1 MKRIRILLADDHSV
15 VRSGLRSLFKTTREF
30 SVVGEASDGDE
41 AVKMAARLRPDVVIL
56 DISMPKMGGIEA
68 TRLIKQKCP
77 DSGVLILTIHSSEE
91 YIYEMMKAGANGY
104 VLKDAEKQQ
113 IFNAVKTVA
122 MAEPFFSPDISK
134 VIVEKFVKQAK
145 ERPPEIPAV
154 DDKLTRRE
162 HEILR
167 LIAQGLTSRE
177 IADKLFLSPSTINT
191 HRANLMQKLDIHDTA
206 SLVRYAIQQ
215 GLLKEESQPL

>member
-15 VRSGLRSLFKTTREF
+15 VRSGLRSLFRTTHEF
-30 SVVGEASDGDE
+30 SVVGEASDGEE
-41 AVKMAARLRPDVVIL
+41 AVKQAVRLKPDVVII

-77 DSGVLILTIHSSEE
+77 DTGVLILTIHSNEE
-91 YIYEMMKAGANGY
+91 YVYEMMKAGANGY

-113 IFNAVKTVA
+113 IFSAVKAVA
-122 MAEPFFSPDISK
+122 MSQPFFSPDISK
-134 VIVEKFVKQAK
+134 VIIEKFVQQ
-145 ERPPEIPAV
+145 PASQPV
-154 DDKLTRRE
+154 EPATNDKLTKRE
-162 HEILR
+162 HEILQ

-177 IADKLFLSPSTINT
+177 IANKLFLSPSTINT

-206 SLVRYAIQQ
+206 SLVRFAMKT
-215 GLLKEESQPL
+215 GLLQEENQPT